1 LEFCDTCAFQASQ
14 IQPDS
19 RPQSSCPPQPKEVP
33 MAKNIDDRL
42 IGQTLTEIRKAR
54 KISRKELANRTGLSV
69 RNLTAFEKG
78 EQLIPASTLWHCA
91 RILDVPVADFYDEDA
106 ASNIVHTILRI
117 RDDEIRE
124 DLMSLAQGIEL
135 YC

>member
-1 LEFCDTCAFQASQ
+1 
-14 IQPDS
+14 
-19 RPQSSCPPQPKEVP
+19 
-33 MAKNIDDRL
+33 MAKEIDDRL
-42 IGQTLTEIRKAR
+42 IGKTLSEIRR
-54 KISRKELANRTGLSV
+54 KREIAQMYLAERIGVSHTEMAEFETG
-69 RNLTAFEKG
+69 TK
-78 EQLIPASTLWHCA
+78 QIPASTLWHCA

-106 ASNIVHTILRI
+106 ASNIAHAILRI